1 MKYQKIA
8 ISLTLM
14 GLFAANVA
22 FALPE
27 FTQDAPQSS
36 IESCVAEVDSFAD
49 LKDAKTVLHN
59 VETRERRVSG
69 HKMHIQTLV
78 YGENDELLREYASNC
93 SINGQDEILRFR
105 IHQKGE

>member
-1 MKYQKIA
+1 MKNHKIL
-8 ISLTLM
+8 ISLTLI

-27 FTQDAPQSS
+27 FTRDAPQSS
-36 IESCVAEVDSFAD
+36 IESCLAEVDSFARLD
-49 LKDAKTVLHN
+49 DAKSVIHN

-69 HKMHIQTLV
+69 HRMQIQTLV
-78 YGENDELLREYASNC
+78 YGDGKELIREYASNC

>member
-1 MKYQKIA
+1 MKIHKTA
-8 ISLTLM
+8 ISLILI
-14 GLFAANVA
+14 GLFAANIA

-27 FTQDAPQSS
+27 FTKDAPQSS
-36 IESCVAEVDSFAD
+36 IDTCVAEVDSFAN
-49 LKDAKTVLHN
+49 LEDAKAVVHN

-78 YGENDELLREYASNC
+78 YGEGDRLIREYAANC

-105 IHQKGE
+105 IHEKDE

>member
-1 MKYQKIA
+1 MRNLKTA
-8 ISLTLM
+8 ISLTLI

-27 FTQDAPQSS
+27 FTKEAPQSS
-36 IESCVAEVDSFAD
+36 IDTCVAEVDSFAF
-49 LKDAKTVLHN
+49 LEDAKSVIHN
-59 VETRERRVSG
+59 VETKERRVSG

-78 YGENDELLREYASNC
+78 YGDGEELIREYAANC
-93 SINGQDEILRFR
+93 SINGKDEILRFR

>member
-1 MKYQKIA
+1 MKNQKIL
-8 ISLTLM
+8 ISLTLI

-27 FTQDAPQSS
+27 FKKDVPQSS
-36 IESCVAEVDSFAD
+36 IDSCIAEVDSFARLD
-49 LKDAKTVLHN
+49 DAKSVVHN

-78 YGENDELLREYASNC
+78 YGEGEELIREYAANC
-93 SINGQDEILRFR
+93 SINGKDEILRFR
-105 IHQKGE
+105 IHEKGE